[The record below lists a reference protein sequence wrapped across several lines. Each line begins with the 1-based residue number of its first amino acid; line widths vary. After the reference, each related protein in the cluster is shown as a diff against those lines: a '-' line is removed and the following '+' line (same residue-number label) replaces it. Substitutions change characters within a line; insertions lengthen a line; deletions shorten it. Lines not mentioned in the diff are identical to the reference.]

1 VRRRGVPIL
10 LGAVALALVQA
21 AGANGAT
28 ITATPSL
35 TPRFKTGIVDY
46 VVRCRADEPVRLRIT
61 TRDGTRMRKEALAP
75 GQAASVA
82 IRSGGERRRYHVRC
96 LPGDFPSW
104 KFERFRKPQARFF
117 LFAPQRGASYSQSH
131 YVTFIDGHGTPLW
144 WRKRGAVPFNS
155 TLLPNGD
162 VAWARWYEEPFGISP
177 KTAWEVHRLD
187 GPLVRTI
194 KAVGSPTDLHDLVA
208 LPHGHFLVLTYRIR
222 RHVDLRPY
230 GGPANGA
237 VADGEIQEQD
247 ARGHVVWRWNSKDH
261 VSIGENADWDSYR
274 TIRDGTSVYDYFH
287 LNKVEPD
294 GDGYL
299 VSARHVD
306 AVYRIDRATGDVVWK
321 LGGTKRP
328 ESLHAVGD
336 DRPKLFSGQ
345 HDVQLLPDGTVTV
358 YDNHTPGKPRAMR
371 FRIDAAKRRA
381 TVLRQ
386 VTEPQLVWSPAEGS
400 ARMLPGGDFV
410 VSWGATNLLSELR
423 ATNDPTWRLTLTHG
437 QSYRITPIMP
447 GRLSASTLRRAMDSM
462 HPR

>member
-1 VRRRGVPIL
+1 
-10 LGAVALALVQA
+10 
-21 AGANGAT
+21 
-28 ITATPSL
+28 
-35 TPRFKTGIVDY
+35 
-46 VVRCRADEPVRLRIT
+46 
-61 TRDGTRMRKEALAP
+61 
-75 GQAASVA
+75 
-82 IRSGGERRRYHVRC
+82 
-96 LPGDFPSW
+96 
-104 KFERFRKPQARFF
+104 
-117 LFAPQRGASYSQSH
+117 
-131 YVTFIDGHGTPLW
+131 
-144 WRKRGAVPFNS
+144 
-155 TLLPNGD
+155 
-162 VAWARWYEEPFGISP
+162 
-177 KTAWEVHRLD
+177 
-187 GPLVRTI
+187 
-194 KAVGSPTDLHDLVA
+194 
-208 LPHGHFLVLTYRIR
+208 
-222 RHVDLRPY
+222 
-230 GGPANGA
+230 
-237 VADGEIQEQD
+237 
-247 ARGHVVWRWNSKDH
+247 VVWRWNSKDH

-437 QSYRITPIMP
+437 QSYRITPILP
-447 GRLSASTLRRAMDSM
+447 GTLSAATLRRAMDSM